1 MSLILLSNPPQGY
14 NLAEAVNFAPPDWL
28 PMGRSCVEH
37 YSMMRRYC
45 VFCHD
50 ELVCK
55 MAANADNLSL
65 QVAAAT
71 YKDMVVMVEKEKMMR
86 RQLLEAVSTTAEM
99 HGSILV
105 RFLTI

>member
-1 MSLILLSNPPQGY
+1 
-14 NLAEAVNFAPPDWL
+14 
-28 PMGRSCVEH
+28 
-37 YSMMRRYC
+37 MMRRYC

-55 MAANADNLSL
+55 MATTADNLPL

-86 RQLLEAVSTTAEM
+86 RQLLEAVCYTNT
-99 HGSILV
+99 
-105 RFLTI
+105 